1 MSTPSAGQN
10 RMPPSAVA
18 IVARPVQSFRS
29 SRPQAEAGVR
39 RSSEDGRVHRPRHPG
54 HRNQD
59 LPPWSPGHLLPYRL
73 RQRPRDRDEDPPAP
87 APGKTGPAASC
98 TKGSALSFSQRSQ
111 QRRGLRPHHRPF
123 RTRHP
128 RTRARRHRPNHRP
141 EGLRLFRKLRKQGSR
156 PSSSNRPRG
165 RRCDRVDQQLPCCG
179 QQSSFTRPLK
189 AVLEYRLHVVRMQM
203 FSICSHVAEESSNRE

>member
-10 RMPPSAVA
+10 PKPPSAAA
-18 IVARPVQSFRS
+18 IVARPAPSFRS
-29 SRPQAEAGVR
+29 SPPRVAAGET
-39 RSSEDGRVHRPRHPG
+39 RSWEDERAHRPRHPG

-73 RQRPRDRDEDPPAP
+73 RQRPLDRDGDPLAP
-87 APGKTGPAASC
+87 APGKTDPDASC
-98 TKGSALSFSQRSQ
+98 TKGSAPWFAQRSQ
-111 QRRGLRPHHRPF
+111 QRRGLQPHHRPF

-128 RTRARRHRPNHRP
+128 RTRARRHRPNRRP

-156 PSSSNRPRG
+156 PSASNRPRG

-189 AVLEYRLHVVRMQM
+189 AVLEFRLHVVRMQM
-203 FSICSHVAEESSNRE
+203 FSICSDERKESSNQE